1 MNANLARQLKGMFA
15 RVAGWA
21 TTSRSTSL
29 GKNDECDG
37 RGDQK
42 GGVPVRRVWP
52 FGLRSVP
59 PNGSEGILLTLNG
72 GRRSGGAA
80 VLIAAENLK
89 YGPDKLDG
97 GETALYSQFDA
108 VVRLDK
114 NGKITIDAKSGAD
127 VVVNGGTAKVGR
139 VGDEVGWLVLQFVP
153 TMVGQVC
160 SLVYWSAID
169 PGVLPTL
176 PTLLPPPPGTYK
188 QKLTITAGAEHFKA

>member
-1 MNANLARQLKGMFA
+1 MRQVRQLFA

-21 TTSRSTSL
+21 QTSRSTSL

-37 RGDQK
+37 RGSQK
-42 GGVPVRRVWP
+42 GGIPVRRVWP

-59 PNGSEGILLTLNG
+59 PDGSEGIVLTLNG

-89 YGPDKLDG
+89 YGPDKLAG
-97 GETALYSQFDA
+97 GETSLYSQFDA
-108 VVRLDK
+108 VVLLDK
-114 NGKITIDAKSGAD
+114 DGNIKITAKSGAD
-127 VVVNGGTAKVGR
+127 VVVNGGSANVGR
-139 VGDEVGWLVLQFVP
+139 VGDEVGWLVLQYTP

-160 SLVYWSAID
+160 TLVYWSAVD

-176 PTLLPPPPGTYK
+176 PTVLPPPPGTYK
-188 QKLTITAGAEHFKA
+188 QQLKITKGAEHFKG